1 VIVRPESATE
11 VEATAILSASSSA
24 ASENSARMASS
35 PKFTIVMKLEAE
47 TRLQI
52 NQRSITRRK
61 KVMDAQA
68 IEAQS

>member
-1 VIVRPESATE
+1 MIVRPESATE
-11 VEATAILSASSSA
+11 VEATAIMSASSSA
-24 ASENSARMASS
+24 ASKNGARMAASL
-35 PKFTIVMKLEAE
+35 KFTIIMKLEAE

-61 KVMDAQA
+61 KVMDTQA